1 MTQYLALKNRNIL
14 EMLIV
19 SHIDDDHINGVV
31 ALTDELA
38 EYRTAREVLRQVLS
52 LNQGSPRAA

>member
-1 MTQYLALKNRNIL
+1 
-14 EMLIV
+14 MLIV

-38 EYRTAREVLRQVLS
+38 EYRTAREALRRS
-52 LNQGSPRAA
+52 LWSKKPGKRLGCLN

>member
-1 MTQYLALKNRNIL
+1 
-14 EMLIV
+14 MLIV

-38 EYRTAREVLRQVLS
+38 ECRTAREFLRQVLS
-52 LNQGSPRAA
+52 LNQGSPRVA